1 MCCRIATL
9 IIIGGLAAGC
19 AAPHVPAPV
28 RDLSLPAQN
37 NNLLAPPD
45 TYLVRKGDTLFS
57 IAFLYDLNFQTV
69 AALNDL
75 PAPYILQPGQSLRL
89 QGTPSKGKN
98 KQKQLTAG
106 QSNND
111 TEFTGQTS
119 KIKVNQPVDR
129 QKSQAYVDS
138 KRAANASNGT
148 PSETYIVSSWVWP
161 ADGEIVE
168 QFSLREQGNKG
179 LDIANQAGTTIV
191 AAAEGKVVYTGDALR
206 GFGNL
211 IIIKHSDDY
220 LTAYAHT
227 QQILVKEQDVVKAG
241 QKIALM
247 GKSGT
252 DRVKLHFEIR
262 YRGRSVDPQRFL
274 PKR

>member
-1 MCCRIATL
+1 
-9 IIIGGLAAGC
+9 
-19 AAPHVPAPV
+19 
-28 RDLSLPAQN
+28 
-37 NNLLAPPD
+37 
-45 TYLVRKGDTLFS
+45 
-57 IAFLYDLNFQTV
+57 
-69 AALNDL
+69 
-75 PAPYILQPGQSLRL
+75 
-89 QGTPSKGKN
+89 
-98 KQKQLTAG
+98 
-106 QSNND
+106 
-111 TEFTGQTS
+111 
-119 KIKVNQPVDR
+119 
-129 QKSQAYVDS
+129 
-138 KRAANASNGT
+138 
-148 PSETYIVSSWVWP
+148 VWP

-227 QQILVKEQDVVKAG
+227 QQILVKEQEVVKAG